1 MKYLKQFLLIL
12 LISFAGELL
21 KHLIPLPVPA
31 SIYGLAILFTGLITG
46 LIPLSKV
53 KETGKFLTEIMPVM
67 FIPAGVGLLESWG
80 ILAPVFIPVL
90 ITTLVSTIVVM
101 VTAGRVTQSVIR
113 RQGRRKEA
121 VRP

>member
-80 ILAPVFIPVL
+80 ILAPVFVPVL

>member
-80 ILAPVFIPVL
+80 ILAPVFVPVL

-101 VTAGRVTQSVIR
+101 VTAGRVTKSVIR